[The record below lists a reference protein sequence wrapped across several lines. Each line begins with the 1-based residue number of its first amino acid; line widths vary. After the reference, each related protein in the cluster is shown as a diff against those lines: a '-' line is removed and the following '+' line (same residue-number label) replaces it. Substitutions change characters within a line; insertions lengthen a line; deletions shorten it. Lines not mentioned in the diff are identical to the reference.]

1 MKHSV
6 SFMIAIVTMAIF
18 GSSAYAQTP
27 DWLEGKWLGDG
38 IYDIEGNVIKKTEDG
53 ITFNLGE
60 FTIDEGNAIIIN
72 GKESGLI
79 VLNDDEAIAFSTNP
93 NYKFKKYDNI
103 TFPEDYKWVIGSW
116 TDGNYIVTFTEKEV
130 SVKQG
135 EAVVNKGI
143 YYIDETTDEYAIK
156 YTSLNIYWDK
166 SDGDG
171 LVLNGNTIAYEG
183 GDNLIKL
190 PEQAG
195 QSEAASSNPISLLTT
210 SSQPYK
216 GNLKWLYGTWV
227 KDGTE
232 IYITP
237 KYYQARRENDSYLAG
252 KELSELEKTEY
263 VVIEEENQI
272 LGKVIRL
279 DEFYLDPTSK
289 LLYTLS
295 GVDQKSYMEKTSNYV
310 SPVIRYGKWV
320 LIGLIAIAALI
331 ALTIIVVRLVK
342 KAAKKAKE
350 KAAAAK
356 IVAEQKRAELSEKAK
371 ALKLKTSQITEQAL
385 DKTSQMASQIKSEA
399 SLGIRNAALI
409 SLLILLLLDFS
420 LGIIFLF
427 LTIVLF
433 VIKIINKGLAAKI
446 LNSLSNSVETLN
458 NKPEWWLI
466 LIGILMFR
474 EFNAV
479 LGIVITIIGLFYLF
493 TKKDSIRKQSFYS
506 TFKKIVDDTKANHSC
521 ILFWGIVLTAFFILN
536 IFFSGIIFY
545 IAIAILVVFLVNFCR
560 PSAFDKAK
568 VSISKIYEIATQPAS
583 YKKLE
588 KILQSKAKYAIY
600 AIIGLVVIFNTQKAS
615 VVNTIPFLFEN
626 GGTEIEVNRT
636 EAAPAPST
644 IDNSDNSNKSDVE
657 LAREEIQE
665 LNKQRTIL
673 TAKLVATFDP
683 DERERIDATIKAID
697 DRFEYLSDY
706 LIRKTG
712 FPF

>member
-1 MKHSV
+1 MKHYV
-6 SFMIAIVTMAIF
+6 SFMTAIVTMAIF
-18 GSSAYAQTP
+18 GSLAYAQTP

-320 LIGLIAIAALI
+320 LIGLIAIAASSRYI
-331 ALTIIVVRLVK
+331 SRSCLTSW
-342 KAAKKAKE
+342 AW
-350 KAAAAK
+350 
-356 IVAEQKRAELSEKAK
+356 
-371 ALKLKTSQITEQAL
+371 
-385 DKTSQMASQIKSEA
+385 
-399 SLGIRNAALI
+399 NI
-409 SLLILLLLDFS
+409 S
-420 LGIIFLF
+420 
-427 LTIVLF
+427 
-433 VIKIINKGLAAKI
+433 
-446 LNSLSNSVETLN
+446 
-458 NKPEWWLI
+458 
-466 LIGILMFR
+466 
-474 EFNAV
+474 
-479 LGIVITIIGLFYLF
+479 
-493 TKKDSIRKQSFYS
+493 
-506 TFKKIVDDTKANHSC
+506 
-521 ILFWGIVLTAFFILN
+521 
-536 IFFSGIIFY
+536 
-545 IAIAILVVFLVNFCR
+545 
-560 PSAFDKAK
+560 
-568 VSISKIYEIATQPAS
+568 
-583 YKKLE
+583 
-588 KILQSKAKYAIY
+588 
-600 AIIGLVVIFNTQKAS
+600 
-615 VVNTIPFLFEN
+615 
-626 GGTEIEVNRT
+626 
-636 EAAPAPST
+636 
-644 IDNSDNSNKSDVE
+644 
-657 LAREEIQE
+657 
-665 LNKQRTIL
+665 
-673 TAKLVATFDP
+673 
-683 DERERIDATIKAID
+683 
-697 DRFEYLSDY
+697 
-706 LIRKTG
+706 
-712 FPF
+712 